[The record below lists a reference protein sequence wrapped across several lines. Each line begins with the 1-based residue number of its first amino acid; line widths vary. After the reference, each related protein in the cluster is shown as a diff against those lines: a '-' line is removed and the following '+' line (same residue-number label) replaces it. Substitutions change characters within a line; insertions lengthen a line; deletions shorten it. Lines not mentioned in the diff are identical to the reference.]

1 MELNIDVVCNDTGE
15 VLKEGVSFESAIA
28 FITEKEGKIVND
40 DFEKVDGSS
49 IDDEVEI
56 RTLWVTIPETVKALK
71 KQEENWEGTKKFWNN
86 WQKQRT
92 QIIW

>member
-1 MELNIDVVCNDTGE
+1 M
-15 VLKEGVSFESAIA
+15 LKEGVSFESAIA
-28 FITEKEGKIVND
+28 FIAEKEGKIVND
-40 DFEKVDGSS
+40 YFEKVDGSS